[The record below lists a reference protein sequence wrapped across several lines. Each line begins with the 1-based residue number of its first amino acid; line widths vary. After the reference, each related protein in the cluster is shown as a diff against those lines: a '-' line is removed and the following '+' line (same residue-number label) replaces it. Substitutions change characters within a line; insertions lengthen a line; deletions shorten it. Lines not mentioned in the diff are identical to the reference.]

1 MNDRETEPR
10 RANILIV
17 DDTAAN
23 LRLLSKML
31 AEHGYQVRP
40 VPSGPLAL
48 AAARAEP
55 PDLILLDI
63 RMPGMDGYQV
73 CEQLKAEPETRE
85 VPVIFISALDAIGD
99 KVRAFAAGGVDYVTK
114 PFQVAEVLARVET
127 HLALRRL
134 NRRLQEANRRFE
146 RELALAGEIQASLLP
161 EHLPHI
167 PGWQLA
173 ATLEPARETSGD
185 FYDLIPLPEGRW
197 GLVVADVADKGAG
210 AALYMALSRT
220 LIRTYAIQY
229 AAQPAQALQAV
240 NARILDETRTAMF
253 VTVFY
258 GVLDPSS
265 GRLAYCNAGHNPPYL
280 FRASGAGAGVEPLG
294 TTGMALGLAADRPW
308 QQATVHLVPGD
319 LLCIY
324 TDGVPDAKDAQQ
336 RFFGKERM
344 LDALR
349 ANLGGMAGEVQAAL
363 IARVHEFVGDAPQF
377 DDLTL
382 LLVARDGEPIG

>member
-1 MNDRETEPR
+1 MNDPEAGAPK
-10 RANILIV
+10 ANILIV
-17 DDTAAN
+17 DDTPAN

-73 CEQLKAEPETRE
+73 CEQLKAEPETRQ

-99 KVRAFAAGGVDYVTK
+99 KVRAFGAGGVDYVTK

-134 NRRLQEANRRFE
+134 TRRLQKANRRFE
-146 RELALAGEIQASLLP
+146 RELALAGQIQASLLP
-161 EHLPHI
+161 DRLPHI

-185 FYDLIPLPEGRW
+185 FYDLIPLPGGCW
-197 GLVVADVADKGAG
+197 GLLVADVADKGAG

-220 LIRTYAIQY
+220 LIRTYAVEY
-229 AAQPAQALQAV
+229 AAEPARALQAV
-240 NARILDETRTAMF
+240 NARILEETRTAMF

-258 GVLDPSS
+258 GVLDPSR
-265 GRLAYCNAGHNPPYL
+265 GRLVYCNAGHNPPYL
-280 FRASGAGAGVEPLG
+280 FRASAAGAEAEPLG
-294 TTGMALGLAADRPW
+294 TTGMALGLARDAPW
-308 QQATVHLVPGD
+308 QEDAVEFASGD

-349 ANLGGMAGEVQAAL
+349 ANPGRTAGEVQAAL
-363 IARVHEFVGDAPQF
+363 MAEVHQFVGDASQF

-382 LLVARDGEPIG
+382 LFVARDGEPTG